1 MLNWAYA
8 TKSVSSVN
16 WKSLAEGKSKSMRRL
31 HPLVG
36 VDNIS
41 IICLVAD

>member
-8 TKSVSSVN
+8 TKSVPSVN
-16 WKSLAEGKSKSMRRL
+16 CKSLAEGKSKSMRRL
-31 HPLVG
+31 YPLIG

-41 IICLVAD
+41 IIRFMAD

>member
-8 TKSVSSVN
+8 PLNLLKI
-16 WKSLAEGKSKSMRRL
+16 AGEGKSKSMRRL
-31 HPLVG
+31 YPLIG

-41 IICLVAD
+41 IIRLVAD

>member
-8 TKSVSSVN
+8 TKSVPSVN

-31 HPLVG
+31 YPLIG
-36 VDNIS
+36 VDNVS
-41 IICLVAD
+41 IIRLVAD

>member
-8 TKSVSSVN
+8 TKSVPSVN
-16 WKSLAEGKSKSMRRL
+16 WKSLAEAKSKSMRRL
-31 HPLVG
+31 HPLIGIDDV
-36 VDNIS
+36 S

>member
-16 WKSLAEGKSKSMRRL
+16 WKSLAEGKSKSMGRL
-31 HPLVG
+31 YPLVG
-36 VDNIS
+36 VDNVS
-41 IICLVAD
+41 IIRFMAH

>member
-8 TKSVSSVN
+8 IKSVPSVN

-31 HPLVG
+31 YSLIG

-41 IICLVAD
+41 IIRLVAD

>member
-8 TKSVSSVN
+8 TKPVPSVN

-31 HPLVG
+31 HPLIG

-41 IICLVAD
+41 IIRLVAD

>member
-8 TKSVSSVN
+8 TKPVPSVN

-31 HPLVG
+31 HPLIG
-36 VDNIS
+36 VDNVF
-41 IICLVAD
+41 IIHLMAD

>member
-8 TKSVSSVN
+8 TKSVPSVN
-16 WKSLAEGKSKSMRRL
+16 CKSLAEGKSKSMRRL
-31 HPLVG
+31 YPLIG

-41 IICLVAD
+41 IIRLVAD